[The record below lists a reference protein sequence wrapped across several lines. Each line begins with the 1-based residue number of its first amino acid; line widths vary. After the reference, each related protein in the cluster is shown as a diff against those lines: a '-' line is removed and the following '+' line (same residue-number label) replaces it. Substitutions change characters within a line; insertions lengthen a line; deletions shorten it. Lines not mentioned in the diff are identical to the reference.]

1 LLTDEGPRS
10 ILGSGSEEAGMH
22 HQVSTAEVVGSEQSL
37 EGGDPAHVIEL
48 LQESALAV
56 DTMWMHAAFQG
67 CNESAFALAE
77 ASQGVHRALM
87 ALDKLEIHPDS

>member
-1 LLTDEGPRS
+1 
-10 ILGSGSEEAGMH
+10 MH
-22 HQVSTAEVVGSEQSL
+22 YQVSTTEVAGPERSL

-48 LQESALAV
+48 LQQTALAV

-87 ALDKLEIHPDS
+87 ALDKLEMHPGS